1 MVDGSYILYSD
12 NSKKPLLTNTKSNNN
27 IIYYIFP
34 CFKKDKSKK
43 TDNKIVLDN
52 QYFTYDDIFK
62 DSS

>member
-12 NSKKPLLTNTKSNNN
+12 DYKKPLYNKSKSSNN
-27 IIYYIFP
+27 IIYYLFP
-34 CFKKDKSKK
+34 CLKKNKSKTPEK
-43 TDNKIVLDN
+43 NIILDN